1 MVTFPRPMTDEE
13 FALFQDQIKVVR
25 NCVSLLRLSR
35 LGDQYEDAQVALT
48 RLENWLAE
56 NDERWTVA

>member
-1 MVTFPRPMTDEE
+1 MTDEE

-35 LGDQYEDAQVALT
+35 LAAQYEDAQVALA

-56 NDERWTVA
+56 NDDRWTVA